1 MRPTASQITGRG
13 TVGSACSSSP
23 ALGPSSG
30 AFSLTSPAHRF
41 ERNPDG
47 NPCDCSGN
55 FPGAAKYKDPA
66 REMASFASMLLEKE
80 EMAKIEANKKA
91 GDVPGAPG
99 CYSGN

>member
-1 MRPTASQITGRG
+1 MCIRDS
-13 TVGSACSSSP
+13 
-23 ALGPSSG
+23 
-30 AFSLTSPAHRF
+30 HRF

-66 REMASFASMLLEKE
+66 REMASFASMLVEKE